1 MSTLLDNATLNS
13 STSKLDLENINLEG
27 QLDAASP
34 PSNKEL
40 TGSSSYSKNQLSNKM
55 ASAAANSDQ
64 ANNMAASAAG
74 AAAAGVFSSV
84 TANFNINAFK
94 PHEWISKKRETLK
107 PWGEF
112 MNMSKFKKPASPG
125 QFGLRLVK
133 NVNHFQSNYLFVFVF
148 LAVYCVLTSPYL
160 LFVFMAFVG
169 GCYILYL
176 KNKDGNLKLF
186 GRDLSLAQL
195 YSVAGVFSVPLF
207 LIAGAGSAV
216 FWIIG
221 ASIFVIILHAAFY
234 SREEQEDPFLVQMNI
249 V

>member
-1 MSTLLDNATLNS
+1 MSTLLDNATLNN
-13 STSKLDLENINLEG
+13 STSKIDLENINLEG
-27 QLDAASP
+27 QLDA
-34 PSNKEL
+34 PSKEQS
-40 TGSSSYSKNQLSNKM
+40 TGSLTKSPSKMADQASNM
-55 ASAAANSDQ
+55 ASASG
-64 ANNMAASAAG
+64 AAG
-74 AAAAGVFSSV
+74 AAAGVFSSV

-112 MNMSKFKKPASPG
+112 MNMSKFKKPVSPG

-160 LFVFMAFVG
+160 LFAFMTFVG
-169 GCYILYL
+169 GCYIIYL
-176 KNKDGNLKLF
+176 KNKDGNLKFF
-186 GRDLSLAQL
+186 GREMSLAQL
-195 YSVAGVFSVPLF
+195 YSVAGIFSVPLF

-234 SREEQEDPFLVQMNI
+234 AREEQEDPFLLQMNI

>member
-13 STSKLDLENINLEG
+13 STSKIDLENINLEG
-27 QLDAASP
+27 QLDA
-34 PSNKEL
+34 PSKDQT
-40 TGSSSYSKNQLSNKM
+40 TGSLSKSPSRM
-55 ASAAANSDQ
+55 AANTDQ
-64 ANNMAASAAG
+64 ANNMASAAG

-107 PWGEF
+107 PWTEF
-112 MNMSKFKKPASPG
+112 MNMSKFKKPVSPG
-125 QFGLRLVK
+125 QFGLRVVK

-148 LAVYCVLTSPYL
+148 LAVYCVLTSPFL
-160 LFVFMAFVG
+160 LFAFMAFVG
-169 GCYILYL
+169 GCYIIYL

-186 GRDLSLAQL
+186 GREMSLAQL
-195 YSVAGVFSVPLF
+195 YSIAGIFSVPLF

-234 SREEQEDPFLVQMNI
+234 SREEQEDPFMFQINI